1 MRSLALARSSS
12 RRAPPNAASNPPASS
27 ASSRV
32 RVCCR
37 LREAPWAGIGDPAG
51 VDGLLHGTDDQL
63 VTVLAEP
70 AVAELDDFVEVVAGV
85 DVQHGKRQR

>member
-1 MRSLALARSSS
+1 MRSLARARSSS

-37 LREAPWAGIGDPAG
+37 LREAPGAGVGHPAA
-51 VDGLLHGTDDQL
+51 VDGLLHGADDQL
-63 VTVLAEP
+63 VAVLAEP
-70 AVAELDDFVEVVAGV
+70 AVAELDDLVEVVAGV
-85 DVQHGKRQR
+85 DVQHRKRQR